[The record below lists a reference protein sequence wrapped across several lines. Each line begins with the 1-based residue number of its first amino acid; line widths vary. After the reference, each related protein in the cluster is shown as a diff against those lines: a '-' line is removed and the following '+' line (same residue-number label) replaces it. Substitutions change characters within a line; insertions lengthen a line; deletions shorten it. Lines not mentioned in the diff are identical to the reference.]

1 MNKSI
6 IICESVKA
14 YFSSHASLAAIGR
27 KFKKLKEFEPVE
39 QKVKIA
45 QKTVKYSPLEKLLD
59 AFITLLSGAHGTERA
74 RQSTKCATSDQGFVL
89 AASDHLFRIW
99 QPLPALVHETGD
111 REPG

>member
-27 KFKKLKEFEPVE
+27 KFKKLKVFEPVE

-45 QKTVKYSPLEKLLD
+45 QKMVKYSPLEKLLD
-59 AFITLLSGAHGTERA
+59 AFITLLSSA
-74 RQSTKCATSDQGFVL
+74 
-89 AASDHLFRIW
+89 
-99 QPLPALVHETGD
+99 
-111 REPG
+111 